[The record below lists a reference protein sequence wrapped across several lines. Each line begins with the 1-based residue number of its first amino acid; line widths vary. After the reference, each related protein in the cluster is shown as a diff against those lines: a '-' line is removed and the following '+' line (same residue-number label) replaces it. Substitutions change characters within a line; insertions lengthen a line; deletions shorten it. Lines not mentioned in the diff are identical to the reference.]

1 VVVENP
7 VFGEPTPPPRP
18 SGANAIAGVFILA
31 AIYLLFLGAIMR
43 LRPGAVSMNLGSP
56 LLGGLE
62 LAGPFMFWLAAAV
75 GLSVGAGLWGLHNW
89 ARWAA
94 IGIALAG
101 MVALLPDISSAVVD
115 FRVAK
120 LAWGGLGI
128 MVRVVILQYLFQA
141 PVAEA
146 FTDRGIREPR

>member
-1 VVVENP
+1 LVVENS
-7 VFGEPTPPPRP
+7 VFGEPTSPPRL
-18 SGANAIAGVFILA
+18 SGANAIASVFVLA
-31 AIYLLFLGAIMR
+31 AIYLLSLGAMML
-43 LRPGAVSMNLGSP
+43 LRPAAVSMMLGSA
-56 LLGGLE
+56 LLGE
-62 LAGPFMFWLAAAV
+62 LQPSGPFLFWLAAAV
-75 GLSVGAGLWGLHNW
+75 AFGIGAGLWGLHNW

-101 MVALLPDISSAVVD
+101 VFALVPDVSSAVVD

-128 MVRVVILQYLFQA
+128 VVRVVILQYLFQA

-146 FTDRGIREPR
+146 FTYRGMREPR

>member
-1 VVVENP
+1 
-7 VFGEPTPPPRP
+7 VFGDPTPPPRL
-18 SGANAIAGVFILA
+18 SGANAIASVFVLA
-31 AIYLLFLGAIMR
+31 AIYLLFLGAIML
-43 LRPGAVSMNLGSP
+43 LRPGAVSMMLGSA

-62 LAGPFMFWLAAAV
+62 LAGPFMFLLAAAV
-75 GLSVGAGLWGLHNW
+75 GFGVGAGLWGLHNW

-101 MVALLPDISSAVVD
+101 MVALLPDVSSAVVD

-128 MVRVVILQYLFQA
+128 MVRVVILQYLLQA

-146 FTDRGIREPR
+146 FTYRGIREPR

>member
-1 VVVENP
+1 LVENP
-7 VFGEPTPPPRP
+7 VFGEPTAPPRP
-18 SGANAIAGVFILA
+18 AAANAIASVFVLA
-31 AIYLLFLGAIMR
+31 AIYLLFLGAIM
-43 LRPGAVSMNLGSP
+43 LFRPGAVSMLLGSP

-62 LAGPFMFWLAAAV
+62 LAGPFMFLLAAAV
-75 GLSVGAGLWGLHNW
+75 GLGIGAGLWGLHNW

-101 MVALLPDISSAVVD
+101 MVALLPDVSSAVVD
-115 FRVAK
+115 FRLAK

-146 FTDRGIREPR
+146 FTYHGVRGPR

>member
-1 VVVENP
+1 M
-7 VFGEPTPPPRP
+7 
-18 SGANAIAGVFILA
+18 L
-31 AIYLLFLGAIMR
+31 
-43 LRPGAVSMNLGSP
+43 LGSP

-62 LAGPFMFWLAAAV
+62 LAGPFMFLLAAAV
-75 GLSVGAGLWGLHNW
+75 GLGIGAGLWGLHNW

-101 MVALLPDISSAVVD
+101 MVALLPDVSSAVVD
-115 FRVAK
+115 FRLAK

-146 FTDRGIREPR
+146 FTYHGVRGPR

>member
-1 VVVENP
+1 MVENP
-7 VFGEPTPPPRP
+7 VFGEPIPSPHP
-18 SGANAIAGVFILA
+18 SGANAIAGVFVLA
-31 AIYLLFLGAIMR
+31 AIYLFSLGAIMR

-75 GLSVGAGLWGLHNW
+75 GLAVGAGLWGLHNW

-94 IGIALAG
+94 IAIALAG
-101 MVALLPDISSAVVD
+101 MVVLLPDISSAVVD
-115 FRVAK
+115 FRIAK

-141 PVAEA
+141 PVVEA
-146 FTDRGIREPR
+146 FTYRGIREPR

>member
-1 VVVENP
+1 MVVENP
-7 VFGEPTPPPRP
+7 VFGEPTPPPRL
-18 SGANAIAGVFILA
+18 SGANAIASGFVLA
-31 AIYLLFLGAIMR
+31 AIYLLSLGAIML
-43 LRPGAVSMNLGSP
+43 LRPGAISMMLGSP

-62 LAGPFMFWLAAAV
+62 LAGPFMFLLAAAV
-75 GLSVGAGLWGLHNW
+75 ALGVGAGLWGLHNW

-101 MVALLPDISSAVVD
+101 VVALLPDVSSAVVD

-128 MVRVVILQYLFQA
+128 VVRAMIVWYLYQA

-146 FTDRGIREPR
+146 FSRRRGPKSP